1 MTRIGL
7 EIHCQLTSL
16 NSKLFCPCRA
26 DYRGLDA
33 NTNVCPVCLGMPG
46 TLPRLNGMAVQKS
59 IAIAEALGCTTPEK
73 IAFFRKNYF
82 YPDLPKNFQITQINA
97 YGDTSIGTG
106 GSVEAAGRRIRIRR
120 VQLEEDPGRLVYE
133 GASERTQITLVDY
146 NRAGTPLVEVVTEP
160 DFEDPRQV
168 RAFLNM
174 LSDLLENLGVS
185 DPGLEG
191 AMRADGNV
199 SVGDGPKV
207 EIKNI
212 NSFHDLEKAL
222 EYELVRQNSLGS
234 RGITIPQETR
244 HWDDRRRVTVSARGK
259 EEDMDY
265 RYFPEADIPWVLI
278 DGATLE
284 RIRKGM
290 PESISSKKARY
301 VSEYG
306 ISPQVADVLSADR
319 FFSDLFE
326 GARGADGDDNNN
338 NDGDA
343 KEIANMITTDVM
355 GLLDTRER
363 RAASRLTPAHLAEL
377 AVRIRE
383 NGISR
388 NSARGALGELIR
400 AGGSAGGVIDRLGLG
415 MVSDHAD
422 LEGLVDAV
430 ISEEA
435 KAVAEA
441 GSNPQAVNYLV
452 GRVMRKSGGRADPKA
467 ALALLR
473 KRLPGR

>member
-26 DYRGLDA
+26 DYRGRDA

-59 IAIAEALGCTTPEK
+59 IAIAEALGCTTPK
-73 IAFFRKNYF
+73 RIAFFRKNYF

-106 GSVEAAGRRIRIRR
+106 GSVEAAGRRIGIRR

-234 RGITIPQETR
+234 RGIAIPQETR

-278 DGATLE
+278 DGGTLE

-326 GARGADGDDNNN
+326 GARGAAGDD
-338 NDGDA
+338 DGDA

-363 RAASRLTPAHLAEL
+363 RAASRLAPAHLSEL
-377 AVRIRE
+377 AACIRE
-383 NGISR
+383 NRISR
-388 NSARGALGELIR
+388 NSAKGALGEMIKT
-400 AGGSAGGVIDRLGLG
+400 GESAGDVIKRLDLG
-415 MVSDHAD
+415 MVSDSAD
-422 LEGLVDAV
+422 LEGLVDTV

-452 GRVMRKSGGRADPKA
+452 GRVMRRSGGRADPKA
-467 ALALLR
+467 ALAMLK

>member
-26 DYRGLDA
+26 DYRGRDA

-59 IAIAEALGCTTPEK
+59 IAIAEALGCTTPK
-73 IAFFRKNYF
+73 RIAFFRKNYF

-106 GSVEAAGRRIRIRR
+106 GSVEAAGRRIGIRR

-234 RGITIPQETR
+234 RGIAIPQETR

-278 DGATLE
+278 DGGTLE

-290 PESISSKKARY
+290 PESISSKKSRY

-326 GARGADGDDNNN
+326 GARGAAIGGDD

-363 RAASRLTPAHLAEL
+363 RAASRLAPAHLSEL
-377 AVRIRE
+377 AACIRE
-383 NGISR
+383 NRISR
-388 NSARGALGELIR
+388 NSARGALGEMIKT
-400 AGGSAGGVIDRLGLG
+400 GESAGDVIKRLDLG
-415 MVSDHAD
+415 MVSDSAD
-422 LEGLVDAV
+422 LEGLVDTV

-452 GRVMRKSGGRADPKA
+452 GRVMRRSGGRADPKA